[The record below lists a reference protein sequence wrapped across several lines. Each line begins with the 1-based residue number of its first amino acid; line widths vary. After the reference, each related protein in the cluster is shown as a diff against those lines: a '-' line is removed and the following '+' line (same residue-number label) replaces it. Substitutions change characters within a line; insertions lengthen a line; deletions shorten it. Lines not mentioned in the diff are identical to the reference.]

1 MTPFLAP
8 ATPAEERFNESLM
21 RTRVLIE
28 QTFGI
33 LKRRFQVLHH
43 EIRAKPSRAV
53 TYTVSSVILH
63 NIGIDRGDI
72 IDIIDVEDDDDDAQG
87 RDAVIPA
94 GVAGGDGVRRH
105 IVDTFFS
112 A

>member
-21 RTRVLIE
+21 KTRVLIE

-43 EIRAKPSRAV
+43 EIRAKPPRAV
-53 TYTVSSVILH
+53 TYTMSSVILH
-63 NIGIDRGDI
+63 NTGIDKGDI
-72 IDIIDVEDDDDDAQG
+72 INIENDDAQG

-105 IVDTFFS
+105 IVDTFF
-112 A
+112 AA

>member
-1 MTPFLAP
+1 M
-8 ATPAEERFNESLM
+8 
-21 RTRVLIE
+21 
-28 QTFGI
+28 
-33 LKRRFQVLHH
+33 LHH

-72 IDIIDVEDDDDDAQG
+72 IDIIDVEDDDDDDDAQG

-105 IVDTFFS
+105 IVDTFF
-112 A
+112 AE